1 MRTMVVIIG
10 EPSAKAGTQFRSG
23 LEGVQ
28 IDAFV
33 LHRPPEPLD
42 EDIVHPAS
50 PSVHADLDLSC
61 AQHTGEGVAGKLA
74 ALIGIKDLGLAET
87 GQRILQSLDA
97 KARVHGVR

>member
-42 EDIVHPAS
+42 EDIVHPAPR
-50 PSVHADLDLSC
+50 PSMLILIS
-61 AQHTGEGVAGKLA
+61 A
-74 ALIGIKDLGLAET
+74 ARST
-87 GQRILQSLDA
+87 PV
-97 KARVHGVR
+97 KALLVNWLP